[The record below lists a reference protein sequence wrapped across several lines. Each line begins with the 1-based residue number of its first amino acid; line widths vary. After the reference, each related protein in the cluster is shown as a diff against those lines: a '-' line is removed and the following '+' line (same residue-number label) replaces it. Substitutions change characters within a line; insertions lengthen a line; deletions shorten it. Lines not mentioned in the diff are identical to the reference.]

1 MLNLCS
7 SPRLL
12 YFLSLNLSINLS
24 LSLNACL
31 KAHAKKQLILTI
43 NGREMAVWIFFWWL
57 VDGLIKI
64 KTPRRPRRTLK
75 PSKMDLP
82 TQKTP
87 ILTPH
92 TCLNSL
98 LGRNGENLGSDPFL
112 GSFSK
117 NFGPLEDS
125 KSNCSPFRPQ
135 REFKHVWG
143 VKLGVIGRCES
154 KNGVFEWFRRH
165 LVAKKCK
172 KHVIFSIWTQIFRG
186 ATGGPV
192 FSPSSC
198 RAVKWVSDG
207 IL

>member
-143 VKLGVIGRCES
+143 VKLGVIGHCES

-172 KHVIFSIWTQIFRG
+172 KHVIFSIWTQIFRR

-192 FSPSSC
+192 FFPSSC

>member
-7 SPRLL
+7 SPRVLD
-12 YFLSLNLSINLS
+12 FLSLNLSLNLS

-43 NGREMAVWIFFWWL
+43 NGQEMAVWIFFWWL

-143 VKLGVIGRCES
+143 VKIGVIGRCES
-154 KNGVFEWFRRH
+154 IFEVSRPPRRH

-172 KHVIFSIWTQIFRG
+172 KHVIFSILTLIFQG
-186 ATGGPV
+186 TKGDPV
-192 FSPSSC
+192 FFP
-198 RAVKWVSDG
+198 
-207 IL
+207 IFL